1 MASGRPHIAIV
12 DPNVLATIGLRQLLQ
27 TVVPMMA
34 VDVYPTFDAFLAG
47 AVRAATTISWPS
59 PWPWPTTFGLWT
71 AAARPSC

>member
-47 AVRAATTISWPS
+47 GGEGCYHYLWPS